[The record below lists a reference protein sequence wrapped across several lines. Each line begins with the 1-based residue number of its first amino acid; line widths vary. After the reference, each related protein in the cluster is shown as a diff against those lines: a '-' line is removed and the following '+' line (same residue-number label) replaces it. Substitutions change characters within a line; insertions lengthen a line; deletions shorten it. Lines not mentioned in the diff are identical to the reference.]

1 MDPVYL
7 FNLAS
12 KQADWLT
19 TRQTVLSRN
28 VANANTPGYR
38 AQDIEPFSAAMDK
51 AALAMKATSNMHM
64 GVGSDSMRPVQTRN
78 DNKNGWG
85 VFHSGN
91 SVNLEEEMLK
101 AGEISRQYSL
111 NTSIVKSFHKFILST
126 TRGPG

>member
-12 KQADWLT
+12 KQSDWLA
-19 TRQTVLSRN
+19 TRQSVLTRN

-51 AALAMKATSNMHM
+51 TALSMTATSNMHM
-64 GVGSDSMRPVQTRN
+64 GVGSDNLRPVHTRN
-78 DNKNGWG
+78 DMKNSWG
-85 VFHSGN
+85 VFYSGN

-101 AGEISRQYSL
+101 AGEVSRQYSL
-111 NTSIVKSFHKFILST
+111 NTSIVRSFHKFILSSA
-126 TRGPG
+126 RGPG